1 MLEIPRNSIKS
12 KTEEAKQKELESWKQ
27 ENVYE
32 KIPSEEQETIWTQRL
47 ISPKVINYVMST
59 KADLIAR
66 GFEEKKVRQTVQ
78 HVCLLESLHVFVSI
92 AVSLSFSGFNIGSFD
107 LKYAFFQGYQI
118 ARFIARYLYKTT
130 TRN

>member
-1 MLEIPRNSIKS
+1 MLEIPHNSIKS

-32 KIPSEEQETIWTQRL
+32 KIPSEEQETIQTQRL

-78 HVCLLESLHVFVSI
+78 HVSWKVYMY
-92 AVSLSFSGFNIGSFD
+92 SFQ
-107 LKYAFFQGYQI
+107 LQ
-118 ARFIARYLYKTT
+118 
-130 TRN
+130 

>member
-1 MLEIPRNSIKS
+1 MLEIPQNSIKS

-78 HVCLLESLHVFVSI
+78 HVSWKVYMY
-92 AVSLSFSGFNIGSFD
+92 SFQ
-107 LKYAFFQGYQI
+107 L
-118 ARFIARYLYKTT
+118 R
-130 TRN
+130 